1 MNRLQL
7 LVALVLAAIA
17 AATGWM
23 LLRDFNQTKP
33 DRFAGPSRPSYELID
48 FELNAFDE
56 QGKIAFR
63 AQAPRLLHDERV
75 KGMAVTTPVF
85 HLFGDN
91 GQRWRAE
98 SATAWIDTVAKRI
111 DLDTDVAIRR
121 ETEAAADAWSLT
133 TDRLVAHTETR
144 VIETDRDVEV
154 QQPGSILRGRG
165 LSADLNAKTFEL
177 KADVHGQFAPKR

>member
-1 MNRLQL
+1 MSRLQVF
-7 LVALVLAAIA
+7 VAIVLALIA

-23 LLRDFNQTKP
+23 LLRDFNQAKP

-48 FELNAFDE
+48 FELDAFDE

-63 AQAPRLLHDERV
+63 TKAPRLLHDDRV
-75 KGMAVTTPVF
+75 KGMAVTAPVF

-91 GQRWRAE
+91 GQRWLAQ

-121 ETEAAADAWSLT
+121 DTDDATQAWALT

-144 VIETDRDVEV
+144 LIETDRAVEV
-154 QQPGSILRGRG
+154 LQPGSILRGRG

-177 KADVHGQFAPKR
+177 KADVHGQFSPKR

>member
-1 MNRLQL
+1 MSRLQL
-7 LVALVLAAIA
+7 LVALVLAVVA

-23 LLRDFNQTKP
+23 LLRDFNQAKP

-48 FELNAFDE
+48 FELDAFDA

-63 AQAPRLLHDERV
+63 AKAPRLLHDDRV
-75 KGMAVTTPVF
+75 KGLAVTTPVF
-85 HLFGDN
+85 HLFGDD
-91 GQRWRAE
+91 GQRWRAV

-121 ETEAAADAWSLT
+121 ETEEAAEAWSLT
-133 TDRLVAHTETR
+133 TERLVAHTETR
-144 VIETDRDVEV
+144 LVETDRTVEV
-154 QQPGSILRGRG
+154 RQPGSILRGRG

-177 KADVHGQFAPKR
+177 KADVNGQFVPKR

>member
-1 MNRLQL
+1 MSRLQMF
-7 LVALVLAAIA
+7 VALVLALIA

-23 LLRDFNQTKP
+23 LFRDFKQARP
-33 DRFAGPSRPSYELID
+33 DRFSGPSRPSYELID

-56 QGKIAFR
+56 QGRIAFR
-63 AQAPRLLHDERV
+63 AKAPRLLHDERV

-91 GQRWRAE
+91 GQRWIAQ
-98 SATAWIDTVAKRI
+98 SATAWIEV
-111 DLDTDVAIRR
+111 
-121 ETEAAADAWSLT
+121 AADAWSLT
-133 TDRLVAHTETR
+133 TERLVAHTGTR
-144 VIETDRDVEV
+144 LIETDRDVEV
-154 QQPGSILRGRG
+154 LQPGSILRGRG